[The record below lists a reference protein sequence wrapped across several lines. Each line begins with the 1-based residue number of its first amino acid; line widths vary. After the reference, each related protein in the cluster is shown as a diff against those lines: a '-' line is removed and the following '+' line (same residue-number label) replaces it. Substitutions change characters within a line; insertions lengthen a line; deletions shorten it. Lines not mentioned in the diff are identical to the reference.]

1 MIKYSEFEEMANK
14 YSLYIYNSDC
24 YISDNFFVDDELMEY
39 YYTGGFVKFYPK
51 ITLYEGNIEV
61 IQDMSYDI
69 HTLKGL
75 EKALENFA
83 RECKELKIQHKKEL
97 IENDFK

>member
-1 MIKYSEFEEMANK
+1 MIKYSEFVELANK
-14 YSLYIYNSDC
+14 YSLYIYNSNC
-24 YISDNFFVDDELMEY
+24 YLSDHFFVDDELMEY
-39 YYTGGFVKFYPK
+39 HYTGFVKFYPK

-69 HTLKGL
+69 HTIKGL
-75 EKALENFA
+75 EKALEKFA